1 MNNRIRL
8 SLLTALLAVVSLIQ
22 TGCVTEKS
30 SDSEARAAEKAA
42 AKAWAQLPKI
52 LKRIVPPTFPNRDF
66 DITKFGAVGDGV
78 TDCSK
83 ALADAITACNSA
95 GGGRVIVPGGKFLTG
110 PIHLKSDVNLHV
122 VKDATILFTTNTA
135 AYLPV
140 VFTRYECTEVM
151 NYSPLIYAFEQ
162 KNIAITGEGTLDS
175 QATLGVWHSWKS
187 KNDSTKLVEMGNN
200 DVPVKDRVFGE
211 GHFLRPYFIQP
222 TRCQNVLIEGVKI
235 LGSPMWVISPLY
247 CTNVT
252 VHAVTVEATGPNTDG
267 CDPDSCTDVLIK
279 DCNFS
284 DGDDCIAIKSG
295 RDRDGH
301 RVNIPSRNLVIQNC
315 HFKAGHGGVTCGSE
329 TSGGIST
336 VYAENCDFDSPD
348 LDYAFRFKTNP
359 ARGGYINNVFIRNCK
374 VQTAKFGI
382 HMTLRYSSA
391 GARDGEYTPDL
402 RNIDIRDC
410 SFANLTK
417 QPIFIEGYDDKI
429 KISDVTIANCVFE
442 QAQTK
447 GMTITNAVNI
457 HLINNSGAGLE

>member
-8 SLLTALLAVVSLIQ
+8 SLLTALLAVVSLIHS
-22 TGCVTEKS
+22 GCVTEKS

-52 LKRIVPPTFPNRDF
+52 LKRIVPPKFPDHDF

-151 NYSPLIYAFEQ
+151 NYSPFIYAFEQ

-175 QATLGVWHSWKS
+175 QATLGEWHSWS
-187 KNDSTKLVEMGNN
+187 RRGEGAKLVEMGNK
-200 DVPVKDRVFGE
+200 DVPVAQRVFGE

-252 VHAVTVEATGPNTDG
+252 VHGVTVEATGPNTDG